1 MGLSKD
7 QVTKSALSLS
17 AYNRPDMLA
26 RPRTASVNIYQGLK
40 GLEPPKVD
48 DEGNPIII
56 EEEPVDERFPDFDLP
71 KISTL
76 ELPEDLGYVNKLT
89 AMPRTNTELSRLE
102 QFEECWRIK
111 EKLAKEGFQISM
123 STLEKAIVLPSD
135 QEWMAKDRKYPSPG
149 DFLMINPFP
158 RTKKKKK
165 GKKGKKK

>member
-48 DEGNPIII
+48 DDGNPIII
-56 EEEPVDERFPDFDLP
+56 EEEPADERFPDFEVP

-76 ELPEDLGYVNKLT
+76 ELPENLGYVNKLT
-89 AMPRTNTELSRLE
+89 
-102 QFEECWRIK
+102 
-111 EKLAKEGFQISM
+111 
-123 STLEKAIVLPSD
+123 
-135 QEWMAKDRKYPSPG
+135 
-149 DFLMINPFP
+149 
-158 RTKKKKK
+158 
-165 GKKGKKK
+165 

>member
-56 EEEPVDERFPDFDLP
+56 EEEPVDERFPDFEVP

-76 ELPEDLGYVNKLT
+76 ELPENLGYVNKLT
-89 AMPRTNTELSRLE
+89 
-102 QFEECWRIK
+102 
-111 EKLAKEGFQISM
+111 
-123 STLEKAIVLPSD
+123 
-135 QEWMAKDRKYPSPG
+135 
-149 DFLMINPFP
+149 
-158 RTKKKKK
+158 
-165 GKKGKKK
+165 